1 MREQKTDT
9 KDTAKVPAF
18 LAKIT
23 LKWPMY
29 GEEVQILVNV
39 QQKLRKGIAL
49 KSKIDSAVILLW
61 YRANFRGEHMDI
73 EFFINVCVDKT
84 AWNDRHL

>member
-39 QQKLRKGIAL
+39 QQKLRKSIAL
-49 KSKIDSAVILLW
+49 KL
-61 YRANFRGEHMDI
+61 
-73 EFFINVCVDKT
+73 
-84 AWNDRHL
+84 